1 LLKAKITDLTH
12 YLTIN
17 MPAKKYQP
25 PLQLELNDSKR
36 LIMLMV
42 LIHAL
47 ALLASV
53 MNSLPSILKCVLL
66 ISLVSHCY
74 FQLKKLKTTHQRIE
88 HNETGWRLAM
98 ANSFEEIQI
107 LPSTVISVFA
117 IFLHFKVDNKPKQTL
132 VIVSDALADE
142 DYRCLIVRLKTTLSN
157 EV

>member
-1 LLKAKITDLTH
+1 LLKAKITALTH
-12 YLTIN
+12 YPTNN

-25 PLQLELNDSKR
+25 PLQLALNDSKR
-36 LIMLMV
+36 LIVLMA

-66 ISLVSHCY
+66 IILVSHYY
-74 FQLKKLKTTHQRIE
+74 FQLNKLKTKHHRIE
-88 HNETGWRLAM
+88 HNETGWRLALD
-98 ANSFEEIQI
+98 NSFEEIQI
-107 LPSTVISVFA
+107 LPSTVISIFV
-117 IFLHFKVDNKPKQTL
+117 IFLHFKTDNKPKQTL